1 MNGDFFKL
9 KERKLNYCFHNP
21 NSMETS
27 ANFILKILVE
37 VNKNKVDRAIMELM
51 CQNVNLEKVYELN
64 GEN

>member
-1 MNGDFFKL
+1 M
-9 KERKLNYCFHNP
+9 KERKLNYSFHNP